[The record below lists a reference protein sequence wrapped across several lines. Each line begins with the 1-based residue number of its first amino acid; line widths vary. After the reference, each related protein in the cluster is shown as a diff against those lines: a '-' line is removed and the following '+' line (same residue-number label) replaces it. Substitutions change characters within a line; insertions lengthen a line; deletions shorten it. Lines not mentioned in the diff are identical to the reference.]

1 MARVATIQHL
11 QDFHVHQ
18 VLSPYDSAHA
28 KLSVQTADLC
38 GQLANPQFLR
48 VQAGQCES
56 KFTHI
61 DPQHWESASC
71 PHGFA
76 EIRSQRSQ
84 KEEYARCEPYLHA
97 YLVG

>member
-18 VLSPYDSAHA
+18 VWSPYNNAHA
-28 KLSVQTADLC
+28 KLSVQTADPC
-38 GQLANPQFLR
+38 GQLADPQFLR

-56 KFTHI
+56 TFTHTN
-61 DPQHWESASC
+61 PQHWESASC

-76 EIRSQRSQ
+76 EIRCQGS
-84 KEEYARCEPYLHA
+84 
-97 YLVG
+97 